1 MSAKRNPLKVILI
14 EDEQS
19 LREALVQMVRLSME
33 LELVGEYPDVE
44 AAISDIKET
53 SAPIILLDVFL
64 ADGKTG
70 IESIRFIKT
79 MNPYSKVLLLTGDC
93 QSSTIINGFRAGAD
107 GYLLKEDAIMGLGEH
122 LHNLVR
128 HGWCV
133 SPGVVGSLIRI
144 VNNPMTP
151 SAEAPKL
158 DLSEL
163 TKTQLM
169 VVQELA
175 IGDTYEDIGQR
186 LNMARNTVN
195 QHVQRIYRKLG
206 IKSRSELLVGLR

>member
-1 MSAKRNPLKVILI
+1 MSAKRNPIKVILI
-14 EDEQS
+14 EDDNA
-19 LREALVQMVRLSME
+19 LRYALAQMVRLSAE

-44 AAISDIKET
+44 SALTDISE
-53 SAPIILLDVFL
+53 APVPVVLLDVFL
-64 ADGKTG
+64 ANGLSG
-70 IESIRFIKT
+70 IDSIRSIKT
-79 MNPYSKVLLLTGDC
+79 INPYCKVLLLTGDC
-93 QSSTIINGFRAGAD
+93 QSSTIISGFRAGAD
-107 GYLLKEDAIMGLGEH
+107 GYLLKEDAILGLVEH

-144 VNNPMTP
+144 VNNPMTYG
-151 SAEAPKL
+151 ADAPAI
-158 DLSEL
+158 DLSSL

-175 IGDTYEDIGQR
+175 KGDRYEDIGQR

-206 IKSRSELLVGLR
+206 VTSRSELLVGLK